1 MREPRRPTRHAD
13 VAMDMSRSRAQAAYA
28 ATVDNRRA
36 SHRWPHRLHRHPPP
50 AASASLLKD
59 SSVVWHSRHVACRR
73 TTGSASRSAGAA
85 CDSGTLRTITYSR
98 FGGCEFGAARCR
110 YGRNAALFVV
120 RVFSRAALASATSL
134 VRCSRSRRGAS
145 LASSR
150 MACWM
155 APRARECNT
164 FEIRITLNS
173 GEYVSRSSVTD
184 EALSSH

>member
-1 MREPRRPTRHAD
+1 MIRHTRIASCRSSWRVVVVREPRRPTRHAD
-13 VAMDMSRSRAQAAYA
+13 VAMDMSCSRAQAAYA

-98 FGGCEFGAARCR
+98 FGECEFGAAPVAMAETRLCSSS
-110 YGRNAALFVV
+110 VS
-120 RVFSRAALASATSL
+120 SRE
-134 VRCSRSRRGAS
+134 RRSRRRRPWSAALVRGV
-145 LASSR
+145 
-150 MACWM
+150 
-155 APRARECNT
+155 APRSHPAGWPVGWRRERASA
-164 FEIRITLNS
+164 IP
-173 GEYVSRSSVTD
+173 SRSESR
-184 EALSSH
+184 